1 MAERA
6 ERAFPDRILLPV
18 TAAIYHNGEEK
29 PAMRWSFEMGIGG
42 ESDKELFD
50 FVTRLR
56 EGSGISD
63 RCSQLK
69 ILKYKI
75 AISMKDFQVTAN
87 CPKGRLFEIDS
98 QEQWNAAIA
107 KVLTKERELIVK
119 VQEIE
124 LQAAYTVISNSDNS
138 VQANQAGT
146 SAAKNPVP
154 SQVSKPGRQKN
165 RT

>member
-1 MAERA
+1 MVSGQPHLESGVGPWNEVCQREAGNLTQIVKMAERT

-29 PAMRWSFEMGIGG
+29 PAMPWSFEIGIGG

-56 EGSGISD
+56 EGFGIGD

-87 CPKGRLFEIDS
+87 CPKGRLFETDRFS
-98 QEQWNAAIA
+98 RAVEC
-107 KVLTKERELIVK
+107 
-119 VQEIE
+119 
-124 LQAAYTVISNSDNS
+124 SDCQS
-138 VQANQAGT
+138 VNEGAG
-146 SAAKNPVP
+146 V
-154 SQVSKPGRQKN
+154 N
-165 RT
+165 R